1 MKKLFLSLIVA
12 AMAVGSAVAQQ
23 KETPPAPAQK
33 DVKPATEQKDAKPAT
48 DKKDVKPSADQKDV
62 APATEQKDAKPSPDQ
77 MKQDRAAWEKKFKED
92 LKLTAEQ
99 SDKYDA
105 LSKEYSEKMDAITK
119 DASLDKDAQKEKKM
133 GLKKEKES
141 KFLELLTPDQQ
152 AKYKE
157 LKESME
163 KKNAPTKEQ

>member
-1 MKKLFLSLIVA
+1 MKKLFLLLIVA
-12 AMAVGSAVAQQ
+12 AMAVTSAVAQQ
-23 KETPPAPAQK
+23 KETKPAPAQK
-33 DVKPATEQKDAKPAT
+33 DVKPATEQKD
-48 DKKDVKPSADQKDV
+48 VKPSADQKDV
-62 APATEQKDAKPSPDQ
+62 TPATEQKDAKPSADQ

-92 LKLTAEQ
+92 LKLTTEQ

-105 LSKEYSEKMDAITK
+105 LSKEYSEKINAIVN

-133 GLKKEKES
+133 GLKKEKEA
-141 KFLELLTPDQQ
+141 KFLEILTPEQQ

-163 KKNAPTKEQ
+163 KKNAPAKEQ